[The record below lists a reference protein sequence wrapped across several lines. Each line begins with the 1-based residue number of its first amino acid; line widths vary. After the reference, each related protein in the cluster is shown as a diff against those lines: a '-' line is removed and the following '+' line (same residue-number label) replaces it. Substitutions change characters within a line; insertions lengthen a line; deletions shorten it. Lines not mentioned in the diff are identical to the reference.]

1 MNHQFLGIV
10 GGFLVV
16 SGAVL
21 YLLRNK
27 LARAGVDG
35 WAWLP
40 ENARFKTYERQ
51 LVWSKIAATVVA
63 AAGLVFL
70 VLFMLRS

>member
-10 GGFLVV
+10 GGFLVL

-27 LARAGVDG
+27 LARAGVNG
-35 WAWLP
+35 WAWLSRICQVQDLRAP
-40 ENARFKTYERQ
+40 ARLVENCCHSSGR
-51 LVWSKIAATVVA
+51 S
-63 AAGLVFL
+63 GLVFL
-70 VLFMLRS
+70 VLFLIPD

>member
-1 MNHQFLGIV
+1 M
-10 GGFLVV
+10 
-16 SGAVL
+16 

-35 WAWLP
+35 WARLP

-70 VLFMLRS
+70 ALFMLRS